1 MRAGQRLSATTRG
14 GTARRTPCVRAVLNL
29 CIGWLL
35 MVPLSGIAVAEGAE
49 LNQAATMDPDTV
61 DAKALVA
68 EAIDLMRGIDNSYA
82 EMTMLIKRPS
92 WQRESSLKSW
102 TRGREDALI
111 RFMAPARDAGNA
123 LLKLGERMWTY
134 NPKLNRSIR
143 LPGGMMS
150 QSWAGSDFSYSD
162 MSRSD
167 NWLRYYRLEHVATKF
182 REGHKE
188 YTIDAFPLDDAPV
201 VWGKERLILRDDF
214 VLLRSTYFD
223 QDMLPVREMQTL
235 AVAQMGGRLLATHL
249 RMQDVETADQYTEIR
264 YTDVSFDGAVQ
275 DRLFTVFSLQSGGR
289 EG

>member
-49 LNQAATMDPDTV
+49 LNQAATMDPETV

-111 RFMAPARDAGNA
+111 RFTAPARDAGNA

-162 MSRSD
+162 MS
-167 NWLRYYRLEHVATKF
+167 
-182 REGHKE
+182 
-188 YTIDAFPLDDAPV
+188 
-201 VWGKERLILRDDF
+201 
-214 VLLRSTYFD
+214 
-223 QDMLPVREMQTL
+223 TL
-235 AVAQMGGRLLATHL
+235 NQPMVII
-249 RMQDVETADQYTEIR
+249 V
-264 YTDVSFDGAVQ
+264 
-275 DRLFTVFSLQSGGR
+275 
-289 EG
+289 